1 MSVNKNIV
9 SSTNSTNNNILN
21 SEYIGK
27 IKSILAKVGV
37 IVAIALLTAIITES
51 FGLASGNNE
60 KTLIRII
67 CMKSSIWL
75 FIITTITAE

>member
-21 SEYIGK
+21 SEYIGN
-27 IKSILAKVGV
+27 IKSILANVGV
-37 IVAIALLTAIITES
+37 IVAMALLTATTTES

-60 KTLIRII
+60 KTLIR
-67 CMKSSIWL
+67 MV
-75 FIITTITAE
+75 